1 MNITKH
7 AKIALFSSTG
17 LWALITLTVGALM
30 QNRIQ
35 ISRHFSYEILL
46 EFAKAIDLWYIV
58 CIFCAFSI
66 DISNKKRR

>member
-7 AKIALFSSTG
+7 AKIALFSATG
-17 LWALITLTVGALM
+17 LWALIMLAVCALM

-35 ISRHFSYEILL
+35 ITPHFSYEVLL

-66 DISNKKRR
+66 DIANKKRR